1 MIPLADIQRESDWQ
15 AQLRNVVSSGEELLS
30 LLGINA
36 AASGFS
42 TLASAD
48 FSLKVP
54 HSFVS
59 RMRPG
64 DSRDPLLLQVLSHQ
78 AELLQVSGFNDDP
91 VGEVG
96 EAISHRGVIQKYA
109 GRALLILS
117 GGCAINCRYC
127 FRRHF
132 PYSDNRNSRDEW
144 LQALEHIADD
154 PSISEVI
161 LSGGDPLLVSDN
173 QLAKLVS
180 QLAAIPHLKRLRV
193 HSRMPIVLPARVTDG
208 LLDALTGTRLQAVM
222 VIHSNHG
229 NEINNE
235 VRVALQAMADRNIPL
250 LNQAV
255 LLADINDN
263 AQALADL
270 SEKLFEVGVLPYYLH
285 LLDKVRG
292 AAHFEVQQ
300 NIGLALIAEL
310 ENQLPGYL
318 VPRLVREQA
327 GQPAKVR
334 VASSTVTE
342 ETLGTE

>member
-1 MIPLADIQRESDWQ
+1 MIPLADIQHENDWQ
-15 AQLRNVVSSGEELLS
+15 AQLRNVVSSGEALLS
-30 LLGINA
+30 LLGIDA
-36 AASGFS
+36 AGSGFS
-42 TLASAD
+42 TLASTD
-48 FSLKVP
+48 FPLKVP

-64 DSRDPLLLQVLSHQ
+64 DSRDPLLLQVLSHR
-78 AELLQVSGFNDDP
+78 AELLQAPGFSDDP

-96 EAISHRGVIQKYA
+96 DAISHRGVIQKYA

-144 LQALEHIADD
+144 LQALEHIANDT
-154 PSISEVI
+154 SISEVI
-161 LSGGDPLLVSDN
+161 LSGGDPLLVSDR
-173 QLAKLVS
+173 QLGRLVS
-180 QLAAIPHLKRLRV
+180 QLAAIPHLQRLRV
-193 HSRMPIVLPARVTDG
+193 HSRLPIVLPARVTDG
-208 LLDALTGTRLQAVM
+208 LLDALTGTRLQSVM

-229 NEINNE
+229 NEINEE
-235 VRVALQAMADRNIPL
+235 VGYALNKMRERNIPL

-255 LLADINDN
+255 LLAGINDS
-263 AQALADL
+263 APALVDL
-270 SEKLFEVGVLPYYLH
+270 SERLFEAGVLPYYLH
-285 LLDKVRG
+285 LLDKVQG

-318 VPRLVREQA
+318 VPRLVREEA

-334 VASSTVTE
+334 ITSSAINTE
-342 ETLGTE
+342 ALGSA